1 MSPQREGESQEMY
14 MYRLEMTQ
22 ELHEERL
29 SKVESVAME
38 AEKVAT
44 ETRALVVDMPARV
57 IKAIDERDEARR
69 KEQKMNGRELLFLAM
84 GILGTVG
91 GLAGAVASIKQAFG
105 G

>member
-1 MSPQREGESQEMY
+1 MSPQREGETPEMY
-14 MYRLEMTQ
+14 LYRLEMTQ
-22 ELHEERL
+22 EQHEDRL
-29 SKVESVAME
+29 SAVEAVAME
-38 AEKVAT
+38 ARKVAT
-44 ETRALVVDMPARV
+44 DTRGLVVDMPSRV

-84 GILGTVG
+84 GILGTIG